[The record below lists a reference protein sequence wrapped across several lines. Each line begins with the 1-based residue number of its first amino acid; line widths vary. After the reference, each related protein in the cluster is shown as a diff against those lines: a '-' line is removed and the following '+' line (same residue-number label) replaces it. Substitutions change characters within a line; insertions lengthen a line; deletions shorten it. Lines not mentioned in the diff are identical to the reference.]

1 MKHLVLHQ
9 VLLYTEI
16 LHKVDHY
23 LLLVDLLNLLH
34 SMTMRTSYCLHILLH
49 LNLSE
54 ILTGSV
60 GMHRLLKVDYSVLVV
75 VLKKLLMIIMS
86 SHMIY
91 GLLKTKVLLQ
101 IVLQP
106 LLILVQLLRFNT
118 VERKIKELS
127 GGMILLV
134 LDILILLQVL
144 QIITLLVM
152 VSLDSTM
159 ELHGVSHV
167 HYGHKKRLM
176 SVYTSTHFMLL
187 LKQVKFLL
195 LVKRRHRKNLVILF
209 TNLYGVRLDLVDY
222 LLLVVLQRELNSNQL
237 MIQHCLISSLHL
249 HTSATL
255 TDMHGVMLVT
265 TTYPQLVVQLNLL
278 PLITTNL
285 LSTHMSL
292 MMKVTLLITQQ
303 YLVSM
308 VDLEQRHKEKQI
320 TVPQSLLKQHIL

>member
-1 MKHLVLHQ
+1 M
-9 VLLYTEI
+9 LLYTEI

-34 SMTMRTSYCLHILLH
+34 SMTMRTSYCLLILLH
-49 LNLSE
+49 LNLSAT
-54 ILTGSV
+54 LTGSA

-75 VLKKLLMIIMS
+75 VPRDLLTIITRH
-86 SHMIY
+86 HMIY

-127 GGMILLV
+127 GGTILLV
-134 LDILILLQVL
+134 LDTLILLLEL

-152 VSLDSTM
+152 VLQDSVM
-159 ELHGVSHV
+159 DIHGVLQENS
-167 HYGHKKRLM
+167 GHKKILM
-176 SVYTSTHFMLL
+176 QNLQSTHYTRLQNMML
-187 LKQVKFLL
+187 FLL
-195 LVKRRHRKNLVILF
+195 LVKRRHKKKQGMF
-209 TNLYGVRLDLVDY
+209 STNPSGVRMVLVLY
-222 LLLVVLQRELNSNQL
+222 MLLVEPQRKLHLNQL
-237 MIQHCLISSLHL
+237 MIQHCLISLLHL
-249 HTSATL
+249 HTLVIL
-255 TDMHGVMLVT
+255 TDMLGVMSPTVT
-265 TTYPQLVVQLNLL
+265 YQSSMVQLNLL